1 MQQKMWNM
9 AMMAGVALLA
19 TACGE
24 TKLMAR
30 TLPDETKVIDGPS
43 LAVPPSFELRPPREA
58 ADYEAVLGGRKMAE
72 ARGLITGVSGTVTVS
87 ESAALDGADALL
99 IKQTG
104 VAVDPNVR
112 ADLEK
117 AEVVEEGQE
126 KKGLLKRWFDRNK
139 SEE

>member
-1 MQQKMWNM
+1 MVRMMTGAGLM
-9 AMMAGVALLA
+9 AAALLA
-19 TACGE
+19 AGCGE

-58 ADYEAVLGGRKMAE
+58 ADYEAVLGGRKVVE
-72 ARGLITGVSGTVTVS
+72 ARGLITGVSGTAVVS
-87 ESAALDGADALL
+87 GSAPLQGADALL

-112 ADLEK
+112 SDLEK
-117 AEVVEEGQE
+117 GEVVEEDKE
-126 KKGLLKRWFDRNK
+126 KKGLLKRWMERNK
-139 SEE
+139 SDE